1 MRDSVR
7 AMGMVL
13 GVLACVPASAF
24 LPGLVPSFSPL
35 RVSVAG
41 QFCSNSPLCSTRTA
55 SSRLPEGMASAVL
68 RHSSSG
74 RKTIRL
80 QPLHMQAGGGEGNLV
95 DGEKYTE
102 KALAIMQKLTG
113 TADRFKQQFIE
124 AELLLYATLQD
135 ETVQKIILKAAG
147 KGVFSSIMQQLVQDV
162 EKFINT
168 QPQVSGGQG
177 QKVMGSSLR
186 DALQDAMSMQVSL
199 EQLHAQSHM
208 RTHAHVRLISMRMNI
223 CKNMYT
229 VCVNAPV

>member
-1 MRDSVR
+1 MPHSLR
-7 AMGMVL
+7 ALGLVL

-41 QFCSNSPLCSTRTA
+41 QYCSSSPLCRTA
-55 SSRLPEGMASAVL
+55 SSRLPEGMAGAVL

-177 QKVMGSSLR
+177 QKIMGSSLR
-186 DALQDAMSMQVSL
+186 EALQDAMSMQVSL

-208 RTHAHVRLISMRMNI
+208 RTQAHVRLISMCMNI
-223 CKNMYT
+223 CKNMYN